1 MARQSFPEHQ
11 LALLLWR
18 RSMTVAEIGRRS
30 QSVAT
35 MRKKIN
41 LAILTS
47 LAAICFAAGQESP
60 SSTPA
65 GSPTPEQ
72 TPLPSPSAT
81 AVRTVQLRFVP
92 PPMEGMISLGIF
104 DSNDK
109 LVRVL
114 HREAKIDNF
123 TIDENAL
130 RTTWDGKN
138 DAGEDLPPGKYRA
151 RGYMVAKLKVED
163 VGKVESLPGGATD
176 HVSVNLVTNP
186 LVSDTRSVAEIGVG
200 FDSKGSFL
208 KTMDELPLVTINEAP
223 NLARVSIEK
232 DGEKA
237 ADVWQDDGSNVE
249 HLRVSNIDKMMAFD
263 CGFFELK

>member
-72 TPLPSPSAT
+72 TPLPSPSAS

-92 PPMEGMISLGIF
+92 PPMEGTISLGIF

-130 RTTWDGKN
+130 KTTWDGKN
-138 DAGEDLPPGKYRA
+138 DAREDLPPGKYRA
-151 RGYMVAKLKVED
+151 RGYLVGKLKVED
-163 VGKVESLPGGATD
+163 LGKVESPPSDFSD
-176 HVSVNLVTNP
+176 HISVKLVTNP
-186 LVSDTRSVAEIGVG
+186 LVSDTRAIIEITAG
-200 FDSKGSFL
+200 FDDKGTFL
-208 KTMDELPLVTINEAP
+208 ETMDHLPLATIRSFSNVWRIKMAK
-223 NLARVSIEK
+223 N
-232 DGEKA
+232 GEKTV
-237 ADVWQDDGSNVE
+237 DV
-249 HLRVSNIDKMMAFD
+249 
-263 CGFFELK
+263 

>member
-72 TPLPSPSAT
+72 TPLPSPSAS

-92 PPMEGMISLGIF
+92 PPMEGTISLGIF

-114 HREAKIDNF
+114 H
-123 TIDENAL
+123 
-130 RTTWDGKN
+130 
-138 DAGEDLPPGKYRA
+138 
-151 RGYMVAKLKVED
+151 
-163 VGKVESLPGGATD
+163 
-176 HVSVNLVTNP
+176 
-186 LVSDTRSVAEIGVG
+186 
-200 FDSKGSFL
+200 
-208 KTMDELPLVTINEAP
+208 
-223 NLARVSIEK
+223 
-232 DGEKA
+232 
-237 ADVWQDDGSNVE
+237 
-249 HLRVSNIDKMMAFD
+249 RVSNIDKMMAFD

>member
-30 QSVAT
+30 KSVAT
-35 MRKKIN
+35 MRKKSN

-65 GSPTPEQ
+65 DSPTPEQ
-72 TPLPSPSAT
+72 TPLPSPSAS

-92 PPMEGMISLGIF
+92 PPMEGTISLGIF

-114 HREAKIDNF
+114 HREAKADNF

-130 RTTWDGKN
+130 KTTWDGKN
-138 DAGEDLPPGKYRA
+138 DAGEDLAAGKYRA
-151 RGYMVAKLKVED
+151 RGYIVAKLKVDD
-163 VGKVESLPGGATD
+163 VGKVEGPPAD
-176 HVSVNLVTNP
+176 VEIHVSVKLVTNP
-186 LVSDTRSVAEIGVG
+186 LVSDTRSVVDLAVG
-200 FDSKGSFL
+200 FDGKGSFL
-208 KTMDELPLVTINEAP
+208 KTMDGLPLATVSEA
-223 NLARVSIEK
+223 R
-232 DGEKA
+232 
-237 ADVWQDDGSNVE
+237 NV
-249 HLRVSNIDKMMAFD
+249 
-263 CGFFELK
+263 